1 MMEQFIHIDNTPKK
15 KPKKNKGKKK
25 NTCKYHFGLYI
36 CLSIIVKEED
46 L

>member
-1 MMEQFIHIDNTPKK
+1 MEQFIHIDNTPKK

-25 NTCKYHFGLYI
+25 NTCKNNLLCIY
-36 CLSIIVKEED
+36 CLSIIVKDED